1 MDPSG
6 AAVLCRYP
14 GSFSVSH
21 SNRSLLKK
29 LLLDSGGLLLALQP
43 LGCCSDAADGGQRG
57 DCGKVLSDWFNLPV
71 TGQISQLHSLYFS
84 LLFECL
90 STLMRGIK
98 SELGAKDAEGAMTPP
113 AANAD
118 RFSPPPFKK
127 PRLADECPYSASGFD
142 LLLKLDDGT
151 LVPANREAVAGA
163 EASQRAGSEYFR
175 GLLRGGF
182 GEALAIPEEAIPI
195 RGVSTGMLLPVLHY
209 LHGCGF
215 SRGGGDGEKGGRC
228 QVLRALVLKGLG
240 HPSTE
245 EPVFQ
250 TTPLGETMVGA
261 CRFLVAE
268 LQRELEDLCVSLL
281 LSRSNQAARKDDGK
295 SPGCKP
301 AKENPESTEE
311 NLVSR
316 TSELELTGDE
326 TEVPGTRKGEDSFQ
340 HQGDGNKGGLD
351 GKVAQ
356 AHRGGL
362 SLDHK
367 TIQNIPVSK
376 SEDAPVPLGP
386 DNEEPKP
393 KLVKPAAQDSP
404 SEAALA
410 ALLPQIYWFSQ
421 LYSYPALGRAC
432 LALLLGC
439 QGYPRL
445 LSCSAVAGECLR
457 TLAAEGGC
465 TETLRRDLLSLA
477 TAALSGPEKRSS

>member
-1 MDPSG
+1 MHH
-6 AAVLCRYP
+6 P
-14 GSFSVSH
+14 GTFSVSH
-21 SNRSLLKK
+21 SNKSLLKK

-43 LGCCSDAADGGQRG
+43 LGCCNDGVDRGQQG
-57 DCGKVLSDWFNLPV
+57 ECGKVLSDWFNLPL

-90 STLMRGIK
+90 STLMRSIK
-98 SELGAKDAEGAMTPP
+98 TEFGAQDADGAMMPP
-113 AANAD
+113 VAKAD

-127 PRLADECPYSASGFD
+127 PRLADECSYSASDFD

-163 EASQRAGSEYFR
+163 EASQRACSEYFR

-182 GEALAIPEEAIPI
+182 GEAQAIAEEAIPI
-195 RGVSTGMLLPVLHY
+195 KGVSTGMLVPVLHY

-215 SRGGGDGEKGGRC
+215 TRGRGGGEKGGRC
-228 QVLRALVLKGLG
+228 QVLDALVLKGLG

-250 TTPLGETMVGA
+250 TTPLGEMMIGA

-281 LSRSNQAARKDDGK
+281 LSCSNEAARKDTVK
-295 SPGCKP
+295 NLGCKP
-301 AKENPESTEE
+301 AKENLVSTEE

-326 TEVPGTRKGEDSFQ
+326 TDVPGNRK
-340 HQGDGNKGGLD
+340 GDGNKEGLD

-356 AHRGGL
+356 ANRGGL

-376 SEDAPVPLGP
+376 SEDAPVLNEPLGP
-386 DNEEPKP
+386 DNEELTLTPEFI
-393 KLVKPAAQDSP
+393 KPAAQDSL
-404 SEAALA
+404 SESTLA

-439 QGYPRL
+439 QGYPQL
-445 LSCSAVAGECLR
+445 FSSSVAGECLR
-457 TLAAEGGC
+457 TLAREDGC
-465 TETLRRDLLSLA
+465 TETLRTDLLSLA
-477 TAALSGPEKRSS
+477 TAALSGQEKKAS

>member
-1 MDPSG
+1 M
-6 AAVLCRYP
+6 LHP
-14 GSFSVSH
+14 GTLSVPH
-21 SNRSLLKK
+21 SNKSLLKK

-43 LGCCSDAADGGQRG
+43 LGCCSDGADGGQRG
-57 DCGKVLSDWFNLPV
+57 ECGKVLSDWFNLPL
-71 TGQISQLHSLYFS
+71 TGQMSQLHSLYFS

-90 STLMRGIK
+90 SALVRGIK
-98 SELGAKDAEGAMTPP
+98 TEFGVKDDGAMTPP
-113 AANAD
+113 AAKAD
-118 RFSPPPFKK
+118 RSSPPPFKK
-127 PRLADECPYSASGFD
+127 PRLADECPYSASDFD

-182 GEALAIPEEAIPI
+182 GEALADSEEAIPI
-195 RGVSTGMLLPVLHY
+195 KGVSTGMLLPVLHY

-215 SRGGGDGEKGGRC
+215 TRGRGDGGKGGRC
-228 QVLRALVLKGLG
+228 QVLDALVLKGLG

-245 EPVFQ
+245 DPVFQ
-250 TTPLGETMVGA
+250 TTPLGEMMIGA
-261 CRFLVAE
+261 CRFLVAQ

-281 LSRSNQAARKDDGK
+281 LSRSNEAARKDDGK
-295 SPGCKP
+295 HLGCKP
-301 AKENPESTEE
+301 AKENLESTEE

-326 TEVPGTRKGEDSFQ
+326 TDVAGSRKGEDSAQ
-340 HQGDGNKGGLD
+340 QQGDGNKGGLD

-356 AHRGGL
+356 ANTADP

-376 SEDAPVPLGP
+376 SEDAPVLNEPLGP
-386 DNEEPKP
+386 DNEELKP
-393 KLVKPAAQDSP
+393 KLIKSAAQDSL
-404 SEAALA
+404 SESTLA

-421 LYSYPALGRAC
+421 LHSYPALGRAC
-432 LALLLGC
+432 LALLLGG

-445 LSCSAVAGECLR
+445 FSSSSVAGECLQ
-457 TLAAEGGC
+457 TLAREGGC
-465 TETLRRDLLSLA
+465 TETLKTDLLSLA
-477 TAALSGPEKRSS
+477 TAALSGLEKRSS